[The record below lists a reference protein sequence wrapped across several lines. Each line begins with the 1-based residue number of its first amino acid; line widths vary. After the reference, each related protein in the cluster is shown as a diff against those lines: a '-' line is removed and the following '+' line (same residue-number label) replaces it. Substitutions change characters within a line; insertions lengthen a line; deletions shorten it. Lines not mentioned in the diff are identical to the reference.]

1 MDKPHA
7 FTLDSVEQLGRGLG
21 VKFDTFTPKDLQIG
35 MDVELE
41 HGLRGPLSGAF
52 NVTNDDPTMTA
63 KIALAH
69 LAERGD
75 YYKLLPAVEGEGG
88 IVLLW
93 EDLIKYALLIVLV
106 IIMIY
111 FLWPTNLH
119 NEDKKQT
126 FIAPARMPYV

>member
-1 MDKPHA
+1 MNMEHA
-7 FTLDSVEQLGRGLG
+7 FTLDNVEQLGRGLG
-21 VKFDTFTPKDLQIG
+21 VKFDTFTPTDLQIG

-41 HGLRGPLSGAF
+41 HGLKGPLNGVF

-75 YYKLLPAVEGEGG
+75 YYKRLPVVEGEGG
-88 IVLLW
+88 IILLW
-93 EDLIKYALLIVLV
+93 EDLIGCALLIALI

-111 FLWPTNLH
+111 FLWSTTNSS
-119 NEDKKQT
+119 NDYVNKKQT
-126 FIAPARMPYV
+126 FITLMP